1 MLATVYLEPP
11 DQIFMKTKM
20 KLKMLESRNL
30 MLSFNILSIEI
41 AKIKPPE
48 IKRQLGSC
56 DYICVLLF
64 IFIAAVLFKLS
75 LLTSF
80 ISRLTP

>member
-1 MLATVYLEPP
+1 
-11 DQIFMKTKM
+11 
-20 KLKMLESRNL
+20 

-80 ISRLTP
+80 NSRLTP

>member
-1 MLATVYLEPP
+1 
-11 DQIFMKTKM
+11 
-20 KLKMLESRNL
+20 
-30 MLSFNILSIEI
+30 MLSRQNREVI
-41 AKIKPPE
+41 PPE
-48 IKRQLGSC
+48 SKCQLGSC

-64 IFIAAVLFKLS
+64 IFKAIVLFKLS

>member
-1 MLATVYLEPP
+1 
-11 DQIFMKTKM
+11 MKTKM

-64 IFIAAVLFKLS
+64 TFIAAVLFKLS